1 MKKILF
7 GLLAVLALTGCE
19 YRFDLHQDELENLI
33 YVQCVTG
40 AQDTTFINTT
50 LAVPATRKTAT
61 KASLNITDMKFT
73 VNGTPME
80 IFKGTFGTADYPVDR
95 YYVLGKLHDG
105 DNVEFKA
112 SASNAVAVSAS
123 TVIPDAPE
131 VSNVSV
137 SRFSN
142 GVEDDFI
149 RFVVD
154 LDPNKTSAK
163 YYGVQVEVQRTTD
176 RVYVDDGSPV
186 PNGHSVNTSYD
197 YLSDPEMSED
207 ILSQIDETG
216 PITIGFDGAN
226 ISGRYL
232 GEMYVSPAED
242 FDTSVYVYAYPDNSW
257 ENEEIHEIYFGEE
270 TDPMKQRYDWEHW
283 KTEWT
288 GRKILLTDTT
298 RYRLKVYS
306 LTPEFY
312 YYAKAQFF
320 LYNGFDDLASLG
332 LTPPN
337 FTYGNVSG
345 GMGLFG
351 GVNVFVSDWFDNPL
365 GK

>member
-7 GLLAVLALTGCE
+7 GLFAVLALTGCE

-50 LAVPATRKTAT
+50 LAVPATRHAST
-61 KASLNITDMKFT
+61 KGSLDITDMRFT
-73 VNGTPME
+73 VNGEPQE

-95 YYVLGKLHDG
+95 YYVLGRLHDG
-105 DNVEFKA
+105 DKVELQA

-123 TVIPDAPE
+123 TVIPDAPKISDVK
-131 VSNVSV
+131 VSA
-137 SRFSN
+137 FSN
-142 GVEDDFI
+142 GVEDNFI

-154 LDPNKTSAK
+154 LDRSNTSVK
-163 YYGVQVEVQRTTD
+163 YYGVQVEIERTTD
-176 RVYVDDGSPV
+176 RVYVDDGSSV
-186 PNGHSVNTSYD
+186 PDGYSVNRFYD

-216 PITIGFDGAN
+216 QLTIGFDGAN

-232 GEMYVSPAED
+232 GEMFISSSED
-242 FDTSVYVYAYPDNSW
+242 MKNSVYVYGSPDFS
-257 ENEEIHEIYFGEE
+257 NEYDESISTYFGNE
-270 TDPMKQRYDWEHW
+270 TNPVEQAGDWGHW

-288 GRKILLTDTT
+288 GRKILLTGTT

-320 LYNGFDDLASLG
+320 LYNGFDELASLG

-337 FTYGNVSG
+337 FTYGNISG

>member
-1 MKKILF
+1 MKKFLF
-7 GLLAVLALTGCE
+7 ALLAVLAVTGCE
-19 YRFDLHQDELENLI
+19 YRFDLHQDDLENLI

-40 AQDTTFINTT
+40 AQDTTFINTS
-50 LAVPATRKTAT
+50 LAVPATRNAST
-61 KASLNITDMKFT
+61 KASLIITDMKFT
-73 VNGTPME
+73 VNGNPLE
-80 IFKGTFGTADYPVDR
+80 ILKGTFGTADYPVER
-95 YYVLGKLHDG
+95 HYVVGKLHDG
-105 DNVEFKA
+105 DKVELKA
-112 SASNAVAVSAS
+112 SASNAVTVSAS

-131 VSNVSV
+131 VSQVSV

-142 GVEDDFI
+142 GVEDDYI

-154 LDPNKTSAK
+154 LDRSRTSVK
-163 YYGVQVEVQRTTD
+163 YYGVQVERQRTTD

-186 PNGHSVNTSYD
+186 PDGHSVNTSYD

-242 FDTSVYVYAYPDNSW
+242 FDTSVYVYAYPDYTW
-257 ENEEIHEIYFGEE
+257 ESEESYDIYFGEE
-270 TDPMKQRYDWEHW
+270 TDPMKQIFDWEHW
-283 KTEWT
+283 RVERT
-288 GRKILLTDTT
+288 GRMIRSTDTN
-298 RYRLKVYS
+298 RYRIKVYS

-312 YYAKAQFF
+312 YFAKAQFF
-320 LYNGFDDLASLG
+320 LHEGFDELASLG

-351 GVNVFVSDWFDNPL
+351 GVNVYVSDWFDNPVTE
-365 GK
+365 